1 MLRVFRHE
9 FFKLLVHSAFW
20 SIGANK
26 NYLVRK
32 SGFRVI
38 DVETLTVLTVTG
50 QELTPG
56 IRVGEISEDSCL
68 KSGISG
74 IQ

>member
-1 MLRVFRHE
+1 M
-9 FFKLLVHSAFW
+9 
-20 SIGANK
+20 
-26 NYLVRK
+26 VRK

-38 DVETLTVLTVTG
+38 DVGTHNVLTVTG

-56 IRVGEISEDSCL
+56 VRVFEISEDSPL

-74 IQ
+74 IQRWNFEKQQSVRPSGF